1 MRKLRGTLATLRRR
15 RSNRQS
21 GCGPLDPRRE
31 SCDRPQSPAPP
42 TQGCEVH
49 AEGPEP
55 PVTFA
60 DILRHRAR
68 AKDVAILDPIAA
80 KDYLERARQTET
92 LVAAQRWKAARPVV
106 AVPVPIAQR
115 LGLEVADPLP
125 EGMIPA
131 RVPTLRL
138 AVELFQLRWCCGF
151 DLLVG
156 SGDEHECSDDTPGRR
171 EVRQQRFRMARE
183 LLETAQRMQ
192 ICLHCARIF
201 HEAECPLVDA
211 FEEFEAFGL
220 PLPDALDPALVAVS
234 ELPR

>member
-1 MRKLRGTLATLRRR
+1 MRKLRSTLATLRRR

-42 TQGCEVH
+42 TQDCQVH

-60 DILRHRAR
+60 DILRYRAR

-115 LGLEVADPLP
+115 LGLEVADPVP

-156 SGDEHECSDDTPGRR
+156 SGDEHECSDDSPGRR